1 MTMDINK
8 VYIPAGKI
16 NWSSKPKDWTTEPDR
31 RLMGMFREIYSMATF
46 AYGRDVQNRGIEEAN
61 ARPAGEFLRALEQV
75 AHPGYR
81 EEMDK

>member
-1 MTMDINK
+1 MAMDINK
-8 VYIPAGKI
+8 VYIPGGKS
-16 NWSSKPKDWTTEPDR
+16 NWASKPKDWTIEPDH
-31 RLMGMFREIYSMATF
+31 RLMGMFREIYYRATF

-81 EEMDK
+81 EVMDQ